1 ILSSILGIIGSAVL
15 LISRKFKQQA

>member
-1 ILSSILGIIGSAVL
+1 MLSSILGIIGSAVL